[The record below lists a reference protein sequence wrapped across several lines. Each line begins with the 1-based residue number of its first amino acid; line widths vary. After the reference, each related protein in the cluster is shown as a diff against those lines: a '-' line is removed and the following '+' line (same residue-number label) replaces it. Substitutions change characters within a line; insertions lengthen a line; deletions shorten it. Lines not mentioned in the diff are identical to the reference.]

1 MSFIF
6 NTNLRIV
13 TKRPHQKSPIQF
25 PPTSHIIYFTTID
38 MELMKGKF
46 PVQVT
51 VRVSPHIRAV
61 RVKVEAA
68 NLSPGIQ
75 AWY

>member
-1 MSFIF
+1 MSQ
-6 NTNLRIV
+6 RG
-13 TKRPHQKSPIQF
+13 PIRRVQYCF
-25 PPTSHIIYFTTID
+25 LPLVILSILQTID

-51 VRVSPHIRAV
+51 VRVSSHIRAV

-68 NLSPGIQ
+68 NLSPEIY